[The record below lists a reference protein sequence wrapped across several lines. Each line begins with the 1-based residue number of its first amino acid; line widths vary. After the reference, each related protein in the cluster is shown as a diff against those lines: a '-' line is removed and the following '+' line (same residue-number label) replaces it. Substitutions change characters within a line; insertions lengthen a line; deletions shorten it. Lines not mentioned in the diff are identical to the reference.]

1 MRHMLGIGLVGVIMA
16 LIAGCATKD
25 FVRETVGQKETQI
38 NQRITAVEGRVTDDA
53 QRLAKVDS
61 RVTEEAQRIG
71 KVEGRVTE
79 EAQRI
84 EGMGFR
90 VKNLETSVEEVGR
103 VAKGAQG
110 RADSAFAKAGE
121 VDERLSRLWSSRNAR
136 STVDSVQVLFGFDRS
151 TLTDGAQTALL
162 TVARELKDNPRLT
175 VDLLGYTD
183 QVGTR
188 EYNVQ
193 LSQRR
198 VEAVRR
204 FLVSQGVDMARIHSV
219 GLGQAP
225 RTDSREAPAQQRR
238 VSVNVMAYG
247 E

>member
-1 MRHMLGIGLVGVIMA
+1 MRHMVRIGLVGVILA
-16 LIAGCATKD
+16 FGAGCATKD

-38 NQRITAVEGRVTDDA
+38 NQRISTVEGRVSDDA
-53 QRLAKVDS
+53 QRLSKVEG
-61 RVTEEAQRIG
+61 RVAEETQRIG
-71 KVEGRVTE
+71 KVEGRVGE

-90 VKNLETSVEEVGR
+90 VQKLETSVGEVGQA
-103 VAKGAQG
+103 AKAAHA

-121 VDERLSRLWSSRNAR
+121 VDERLSRLWQGRNAR
-136 STVDSVQVLFGFDRS
+136 TPVDTVQVLFGFDRS

-162 TVARELKDNPRLT
+162 ALAREIKANPRLT

-183 QVGTR
+183 QVGAR

-193 LSQRR
+193 LSERR

-204 FLVSQGVDMARIHSV
+204 FLVSQGVDIARIHSV
-219 GLGQAP
+219 GLGPAP

-238 VSVNVMAYG
+238 VSVNVMAYS